1 MKKEKKK
8 NIQQQIENYIH
19 AQIYNKI
26 FMNEA
31 SEEDNKIYEICKK
44 YSEIKTSDI
53 NKEIKYNDDKMVQIM
68 IYFVNN
74 MLNEMCPANKM
85 HEFEIIDMIIDNIMN
100 IYGYDNK
107 YYNIL
112 LLYVFIK
119 AEPKFLDSNVK
130 YITSYLDNDLKIKYE
145 SLIKKITELV
155 KSLNEFNIDESNKN

>member
-1 MKKEKKK
+1 MRL
-8 NIQQQIENYIH
+8 IAISVIH
-19 AQIYNKI
+19 RR
-26 FMNEA
+26 
-31 SEEDNKIYEICKK
+31 
-44 YSEIKTSDI
+44 
-53 NKEIKYNDDKMVQIM
+53 
-68 IYFVNN
+68 
-74 MLNEMCPANKM
+74 EMCPANKM

-107 YYNIL
+107 YNNIL